1 MKKLLFVFALCLAAS
16 IPAVSQSP
24 RTVLLEHFTNTR
36 CSICAS
42 KNPAFYQTLSG
53 YPQVLHISFHPSAP
67 YSQCQFSLQNPTEND
82 NRTTFY
88 NAYGST
94 PKVAMNGKIL
104 PASSSLI
111 SSATLDAAI
120 NQTSPIQVS
129 AFEKRIGADS
139 IMVKVVVRTT
149 GAITQSNVRLYVG
162 VAENPVS
169 YNAPNGENIHHDV
182 FRKALTAPDGNS
194 ITLPMLNDSIVVEF
208 VYTSR
213 KDWNINNIYSLAFV
227 QRTDTKEVLNVGK
240 SIRVLSNP
248 NSVMETN
255 DGKFSILSNHVSNKL
270 IVTGFNPSKELSYSI
285 FDVVGH
291 KIYEGSMSSS
301 EIDVSNL
308 ITGIYYVRLEN
319 VVKKFVKQ

>member
-1 MKKLLFVFALCLAAS
+1 
-16 IPAVSQSP
+16 
-24 RTVLLEHFTNTR
+24 
-36 CSICAS
+36 
-42 KNPAFYQTLSG
+42 
-53 YPQVLHISFHPSAP
+53 
-67 YSQCQFSLQNPTEND
+67 
-82 NRTTFY
+82 
-88 NAYGST
+88 
-94 PKVAMNGKIL
+94 
-104 PASSSLI
+104 
-111 SSATLDAAI
+111 
-120 NQTSPIQVS
+120 
-129 AFEKRIGADS
+129 
-139 IMVKVVVRTT
+139 
-149 GAITQSNVRLYVG
+149 
-162 VAENPVS
+162 
-169 YNAPNGENIHHDV
+169 
-182 FRKALTAPDGNS
+182 
-194 ITLPMLNDSIVVEF
+194 MLNDSIVVEF